1 MTQHETHAL
10 CLTAPLLVIF
20 ALTFTTACQT
30 QRERAPQA
38 QDLAAPSDDNVGPQA
53 QHAYSPYLVRV
64 KADHMPFDVISFKD
78 VGLDVGDDTSL
89 TYETIAESLALQMS
103 VEPTLSSEVVYSKDI
118 LDPANHKT
126 CGSRHIYVDVWST
139 QEPQQ
144 WGYSL
149 WSGCG
154 EEDRFAWH
162 QLPRPHSEDP
172 VVAVEALTRSIAD
185 ALRDASARSC
195 FTRGC

>member
-1 MTQHETHAL
+1 MTHREQHTS
-10 CLTAPLLVIF
+10 P
-20 ALTFTTACQT
+20 ALTLLLACAAMLIAVAACQAPT
-30 QRERAPQA
+30 ERASKGQES
-38 QDLAAPSDDNVGPQA
+38 AAPSSKDAPR
-53 QHAYSPYLVRV
+53 HAYSPYLIRV
-64 KADHMPFDVISFKD
+64 KSDDMPFDVISFKD
-78 VGLDVGDDTSL
+78 VGLNAGDDAPL

-139 QEPQQ
+139 QDPQQ